1 MLDINY
7 DYRLIPIT
15 EQKYYTTELCIN
27 TPQEISSK
35 ALSEHLLKGNYSLGV
50 VRGSYQLLCVAKA

>member
-15 EQKYYTTELCIN
+15 EQKYYSTELCIN

-35 ALSEHLLKGNYSLGV
+35 ALLGHLLKGNYSLGV
-50 VRGSYQLLCVAKA
+50 VKGSQLLSVAKA